1 MKIEAKIFDELK
13 KVLMSFGDKYLLGEE
28 LNRSKSDKVQ
38 EKG

>member
-1 MKIEAKIFDELK
+1 MKIEAKIFDDFI

-28 LNRSKSDKVQ
+28 LNRSKSDKVL